1 MERGSVVGR
10 WSYGSLGSELPD
22 KESARVGKRYLR
34 YHLKFHPQPPVAAA
48 EQNIERANREHFST
62 GMVGSS
68 QEQHQMF
75 AANQQMMARKIGR
88 DELSIGSAA
97 MPSLTLGGLP
107 DPLFQEAKP
116 SQKKAIMLQQPA
128 AAAGTKAI
136 FEPVAYSGI

>member
-1 MERGSVVGR
+1 
-10 WSYGSLGSELPD
+10 
-22 KESARVGKRYLR
+22 
-34 YHLKFHPQPPVAAA
+34 
-48 EQNIERANREHFST
+48 
-62 GMVGSS
+62 
-68 QEQHQMF
+68 MF